1 MLKVTSDGL
10 KSFKNFLKSP
20 SLLHPAELYDLVRWI
35 LTGGILKETQ
45 MASAKYSIRLEP
57 THWVPSDERI
67 AISADANNLVSAEF
81 MFDALC
87 DRAAYRYLALAD
99 RVEYVVE
106 LLELLSDD
114 SLMVHKSLTF
124 GEPLVPR

>member
-1 MLKVTSDGL
+1 
-10 KSFKNFLKSP
+10 
-20 SLLHPAELYDLVRWI
+20 
-35 LTGGILKETQ
+35 